1 MFPCRAAWQ
10 RFGPVARRAALRLP
24 QGAVQRRSMSSVPG
38 GSGENI
44 VYIVLCGGAMVGALS
59 YGYSTVTSDHA
70 RFNKRIEEIRAR
82 SNDEWSPKP
91 WPPKSKSEDEA

>member
-1 MFPCRAAWQ
+1 MSLNPQ
-10 RFGPVARRAALRLP
+10 TTDGSFGM
-24 QGAVQRRSMSSVPG
+24 AVQRRSMSSVPG

-91 WPPKSKSEDEA
+91 WPPKSKSSFARCFHVCPQSLS